1 MILRALIVWL
11 ALCAV
16 AVANGTV
23 RQFLLPPAVGPYAG
37 HVISSVTLSLL
48 ILLMAWL
55 SIRWIGPATVQQ
67 AWLVGVLWLSATVAF
82 EFLAG
87 HYLFRNPWPKLLA
100 DYDVRQGRVWVVVL
114 VTTLLAPRW
123 AAGAREV
130 IHRLT

>member
-1 MILRALIVWL
+1 MILRALLVWL
-11 ALCAV
+11 ALCLV

-23 RQFLLPPAVGPYAG
+23 RQFLLVPAVGPYAG

-48 ILLMAWL
+48 ILLVAWL

-67 AWLVGVLWLSATVAF
+67 AWLVGVLWLVATVAF

-87 HYLFRNPWPKLLA
+87 HFVFRSPWPKLLA
-100 DYDVRQGRVWVVVL
+100 DYDVRHGRVWVIVL
-114 VTTLLAPRW
+114 VATLLAPRW

>member
-1 MILRALIVWL
+1 MFFRSMLTWL
-11 ALCAV
+11 LLCIG
-16 AVANGTV
+16 AVANGTI
-23 RQFLLPPAVGPYAG
+23 RQFLLLPAVGSYAG

-48 ILLMAWL
+48 ILLVAWS
-55 SIRWIGPATVQQ
+55 SIRWIGPASVQQ

-114 VTTLLAPRW
+114 VATLLAPTW
-123 AAGAREV
+123 AAGARGV

>member
-1 MILRALIVWL
+1 MIRRALLVWL

-16 AVANGTV
+16 AVGNGTI
-23 RQFLLPPAVGPYAG
+23 RQFLIVPAIGPYAG
-37 HVISSVTLSLL
+37 HVVSSVTLSLL
-48 ILLMAWL
+48 TLLVAWL

>member
-1 MILRALIVWL
+1 MILRALLVWL
-11 ALCAV
+11 ALSAV
-16 AVANGTV
+16 AVANGTA
-23 RQFLLPPAVGPYAG
+23 RQFLLLPAVGSYAG

-48 ILLMAWL
+48 ILLVAWL
-55 SIRWIGPATVQQ
+55 SIRWIGPASVQQ

-87 HYLFRNPWPKLLA
+87 HYLFRNPWPKLFA

-114 VTTLLAPRW
+114 VATLLAPRW
-123 AAGAREV
+123 AAGARGV

>member
-1 MILRALIVWL
+1 MLLRAMLVWL
-11 ALCAV
+11 LLCAV

-23 RQFLLPPAVGPYAG
+23 RQFLLVPAVGPYAG
-37 HVISSVTLSLL
+37 HVLSSVSLSLL
-48 ILLMAWL
+48 ILLVAWL

-87 HYLFRNPWPKLLA
+87 HYLFRNPWAKLLA
-100 DYDVRQGRVWVVVL
+100 DYDVRQGRVWVLVL
-114 VTTLLAPRW
+114 VATLLAPRW

>member
-1 MILRALIVWL
+1 MILRALLAWL

-23 RQFLLPPAVGPYAG
+23 RQFLLLPAVGSYAG

-48 ILLMAWL
+48 ILLVAWL
-55 SIRWIGPATVQQ
+55 SIRWIGPATVRQ
-67 AWLVGVLWLSATVAF
+67 AWLVGFLWLSATVAF

-114 VTTLLAPRW
+114 VATLLAPRW
-123 AAGAREV
+123 AAGARGV

>member
-1 MILRALIVWL
+1 MIARALLVWL
-11 ALCAV
+11 TLSVV
-16 AVANGTV
+16 AVVNGAI
-23 RQFLLPPAVGPYAG
+23 RQFLILPVVGPYAG
-37 HVISSVTLSLL
+37 HVVSSVTLSLL
-48 ILLMAWL
+48 ILLVAWL
-55 SIRWIGPATVQQ
+55 SIRWIGPPTVRQ

-114 VTTLLAPRW
+114 VATLLAPRW
-123 AAGAREV
+123 AAGARGV